1 MSQSDAGLRLLTKYG
16 CPSIWACSYRDPDR
30 PSPGRTSV
38 REDARASSVPADS
51 MAGMSIS
58 FRSGESEV
66 VNPSGE
72 SEVVPAQPDGCG
84 CAPGRSAYRSAATA
98 ELGQQ
103 PGLGAR
109 YRRCRD
115 ALAERAAGSQ
125 HVDLGFRDLAAG
137 LDQAG
142 IELRVLAG
150 GRGQVPAVNQH
161 VDE

>member
-16 CPSIWACSYRDPDR
+16 CPSIRACSYRDPDR
-30 PSPGRTSV
+30 PSPGRTTV

-66 VNPSGE
+66 VNPGWRAGSWRL
-72 SEVVPAQPDGCG
+72 QL
-84 CAPGRSAYRSAATA
+84 RSRSTCRSAAAA

-103 PGLGAR
+103 PGLGAGV
-109 YRRCRD
+109 RRCRD
-115 ALAERAAGSQ
+115 ALAERAASSQ
-125 HVDLGFRDLAAG
+125 HVDLRFRDCPAG

-142 IELRVLAG
+142 LEL
-150 GRGQVPAVNQH
+150 
-161 VDE
+161 